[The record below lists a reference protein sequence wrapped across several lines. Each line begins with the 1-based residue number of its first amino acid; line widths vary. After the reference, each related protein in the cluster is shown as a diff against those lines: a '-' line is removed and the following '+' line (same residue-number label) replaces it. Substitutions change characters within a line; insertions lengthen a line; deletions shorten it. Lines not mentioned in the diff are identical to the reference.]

1 MGHEYSSKQELPR
14 CGPRPKLLP
23 LLSSSSALPRLHWL
37 AKHPKANLA
46 IVIRIWRKQFSDRQ
60 AQQLSALWGLAVR
73 CGPFSCPERTR
84 LFHPVAALTYRTYPL
99 RGARSGHSRY
109 DCPGSR
115 STPGGA
121 TLFDALSLGRVFV
134 DRALWSEFVEY
145 ERKGDVVGDVNKL
158 ISLSLLYDHVADV
171 TARRDR

>member
-1 MGHEYSSKQELPR
+1 MDQGRNCSLYSPRRRLCLDCTGWRNTQKQIWR
-14 CGPRPKLLP
+14 
-23 LLSSSSALPRLHWL
+23 SSSVSGANSSATGRHSSFRLCG
-37 AKHPKANLA
+37 ASPS
-46 IVIRIWRKQFSDRQ
+46 VVDR
-60 AQQLSALWGLAVR
+60 
-73 CGPFSCPERTR
+73 FSCPERTR

-134 DRALWSEFVEY
+134 DRALWSECVEY

-171 TARRDR
+171 AARRDR